1 MQFKFDANQEYQ
13 LAAVDAA
20 VNLFEGQP
28 HGSLLPSLAPTPRQL
43 QLGSVAAQP
52 QIDFAETLAFAAVD
66 NRLSLDETALLQNL
80 QTVQSTAGITPD
92 KELICIE
99 EDIETVAGKAKVRF
113 PNFSVEMETGTGKT
127 YVYLRTALELF
138 RRFGWRKFIVVVP
151 SVAVRE
157 GVLKTLQITERH
169 FRELFANTPY
179 KYAAYDS
186 ENLSQVRQFATSAN
200 VEFLVMTI
208 DSFNKAS
215 NVIRQTTDRLQG
227 ETPIHLVQAARPIL
241 ILDEPQNMESELR
254 VKALAALY
262 PLFALRYSATH
273 RNPYNVIHRL
283 TPYEAYRQGLVKRIE
298 VAGITKENDANQVF
312 MRLVS
317 VATQKH
323 TVTAALA
330 VHQLLKTGQV
340 KEKNVTVRPGN
351 NLQAKTNRPEYEPFT
366 VEEISIADQCV
377 RFSNGT
383 ELKTGEARGADKEA
397 IFREQIHYTVEE
409 HCRKQAKLRPLG
421 IKVLSLFFIDR
432 VDSYQTAGGKPGLI
446 REFFTEAFN
455 EAKTKHPELAA
466 QTADAVQAA
475 YFAKRRTKEGAEI
488 LEDSKTGESGK
499 DKEAYE
505 LIMRRKEQL
514 LSFDEPTAF
523 IFSHSALREGWDSP
537 NVFQICTLNQ
547 SVSEMRKRQ
556 EIGRGVRLSVDQQGD
571 RVRDE
576 KVNVLTVVANESY
589 ERYVARYQDE
599 LDDAYGA
606 GTDKPPIQNARKR
619 SVAKL
624 RKNYTLKPEF
634 KTLWDKIKHKTRYS
648 VAIDREKLLG
658 RVLPELDKAK
668 ITPPHLVTRKATLEV
683 ETDEDGQRFTGLK
696 LAETPTDYRVSA
708 KSFPNLVDVMSNLM
722 EHTTPPVR
730 LTRKTLL
737 ELFRRSKNQKAALA
751 NPHEFATVAIRLL
764 KEFLADE
771 LVDGIKYERI
781 NEWYEMTL
789 LEEEIPGWQDHLVP
803 SPNHGVYDHVVWQSE
818 IEREFIE
825 ALEDDDRVKLYLKLP
840 GWFLVPTPVG
850 DYNPDWAIVLEPRDA
865 HGKPTSEP
873 LLYLV
878 RETKDTSRPD
888 SLRGNEKRK
897 LDCGK
902 QHFGGAL
909 GVDYDV
915 IQTAAQLTEQWQRC
929 SSR

>member
-13 LAAVDAA
+13 AAAVEA
-20 VNLFEGQP
+20 VVSLFEGQP
-28 HGSLLPSLAPTPRQL
+28 NGSLLPSLAPATRQL
-43 QLGSVAAQP
+43 QLDGVSAKP
-52 QIDFAETLAFAAVD
+52 QIDFAETLAFAAID
-66 NRLSLDETALLQNL
+66 NRLALDETALLQNL
-80 QTVQSTAGITPD
+80 HAVQTAAGIPAD

-99 EDIETVAGKAKVRF
+99 EEIETIAGKVKARF

-138 RRFGWRKFIVVVP
+138 RRYGWRKFIVVVP

-169 FRELFANTPY
+169 FRELYANTPY
-179 KYAAYDS
+179 KFAAYDS
-186 ENLSQVRQFATSAN
+186 ENLSQVRQFATSGN

-254 VKALAALY
+254 VKALAALC
-262 PLFALRYSATH
+262 PLLALRYSATH
-273 RNPYNVIHRL
+273 RNPYNLVHRL

-323 TVTAALA
+323 TVTGTLA
-330 VHQLLKTGQV
+330 VHQLMKTGQV
-340 KEKNVTVRPGN
+340 KEKIVTIRPGD
-351 NLQAKTNRPEYEPFT
+351 NLRAKTSRLEYEAFT
-366 VEEISIADQCV
+366 VEEISVADQCV
-377 RFSNGT
+377 RFANGS

-397 IFREQIHYTVEE
+397 IFREQVRYTVEE
-409 HCRKQAKLRPLG
+409 HCRKQARLKPLG

-432 VDSYQTAGGKPGLI
+432 VDSYQGADGKPGLL
-446 REFFTEAFN
+446 RQFFAEAFN
-455 EAKTKHPELAA
+455 EAKAKHAEWASLD
-466 QTADAVQAA
+466 ADAVQAA
-475 YFAKRRTKEGAEI
+475 YFARRKTKEGAEI
-488 LEDSKTGESGK
+488 LEDSKTGESEK

-537 NVFQICTLNQ
+537 NVFQICTMNQ

-556 EIGRGVRLSVDQQGD
+556 EIGRGVRLAVDQQGE
-571 RVRDE
+571 RLRDE

-589 ERYVARYQDE
+589 ERYVARYQEE
-599 LDDAYGA
+599 LDDAYGT
-606 GTDKPPIQNARKR
+606 GSDKPPIQNARQR
-619 SVAKL
+619 GVAKL
-624 RKNYTLKPEF
+624 RKHYTLKPEF
-634 KTLWDKIKHKTRYS
+634 KALWEKIKHKTRYS
-648 VAIDREKLLG
+648 VAIDREKLLEK
-658 RVLPELDKAK
+658 VMPELDKAK
-668 ITPPHLVTRKATLEV
+668 ITPPHLVTRKAALQV
-683 ETDEDGQRFTGLK
+683 ETDAEGERFTGLK
-696 LAETPTDYRVSA
+696 LAEKPADYRVGNA
-708 KSFPNLVDVMSNLM
+708 PLPNLVEVMASLM

-730 LTRKTLL
+730 LTRGTLL
-737 ELFRRSKNQKAALA
+737 EVFRRSKSQKAAIG
-751 NPHEFATVAIRLL
+751 NPHEFATIAVRLL
-764 KEFLADE
+764 KECLADE
-771 LVDGIKYERI
+771 LVDGIQYERI
-781 NEWYEMTL
+781 NEWFEMAL
-789 LEEEIPGWQDHLVP
+789 LEDEIPGWEDHLVP

-818 IEREFIE
+818 IERQFVEE
-825 ALEDDDRVKLYLKLP
+825 LENDDRVKLYLKLP

-850 DYNPDWAIVLEPRDA
+850 DYNPDWAIVLEPRDD
-865 HGKPTSEP
+865 HGKPTGES

-888 SLRGNEKRK
+888 SMRGNEKRK
-897 LDCGK
+897 LACGK
-902 QHFGGAL
+902 RHFKGAL
-909 GVDYDV
+909 DVDYAV
-915 IQTAAQLTEQWQRC
+915 VKSAADL
-929 SSR
+929 